1 MAKRTAEQAEE
12 TRAALIMAGVKLFG
26 VDGYKQTSLAAI
38 SQEAGTTKGALFHH
52 FASKEELF
60 HAVWAQVQ
68 LEMDTNARDSAIAA
82 RSQTDPYAAFLA
94 GCRTYLEWVG
104 RSGFQQIV
112 LFDGPSV
119 LGPMGWYE
127 QDNALGHKNVLSGVA
142 FLSEKGLIAEHRVK
156 SLTLL
161 LQNAL
166 NGAGFALSRQAEGMT
181 IETLMESFEILLRN
195 AR

>member
-12 TRAALIMAGVKLFG
+12 TRAALISAGVQLFG
-26 VDGYKQTSLAAI
+26 ADGYKQTSLAAI
-38 SQEAGTTKGALFHH
+38 SKVAGTTKGALFHH
-52 FASKEELF
+52 FANKEELF

-68 LEMDTNARDSAIAA
+68 LEMDSKAREAAILA
-82 RSQTDPYAAFLA
+82 RSPTDPYAAFLA
-94 GCRTYLEWVG
+94 GCRTYLEWAG

-119 LGPMGWYE
+119 LGAAGWYE

-142 FLSEKGLIAEHRVK
+142 FLSKKGLIAEHRVK
-156 SLTLL
+156 SMTLL

-166 NGAGFALSRQAEGMT
+166 NGAGFALSRQAEGVT
-181 IETLMESFEILLRN
+181 TDTLMESFEILLRN